1 MRGAWSTPVTPPRTS
16 ATDEKRSPRRDPR
29 RPRLGL
35 GARGRLGGGDLLF
48 LDRGVGS
55 QAYGKLARVDP
66 TLVLA
71 VAFAADLRGAARDSA
86 QARARRGVLRARA
99 ARRSRLAARIEVA
112 SGVGADGR
120 VL

>member
-1 MRGAWSTPVTPPRTS
+1 MRGGSSTLATPLRTS

-86 QARARRGVLRARA
+86 QARARRGEIGRAH
-99 ARRSRLAARIEVA
+99 V
-112 SGVGADGR
+112 
-120 VL
+120 